1 MPDNVA
7 KQTGVF
13 SEVQPDLGT
22 FFFGK
27 ALSAWS
33 KTIQDRWHC
42 RRDANHLPRQETMN
56 YQ

>member
-33 KTIQDRWHC
+33 KTIQDRC
-42 RRDANHLPRQETMN
+42 RRDANYLPRQEAMN

>member
-42 RRDANHLPRQETMN
+42 RRDANHLPRQEAMN

>member
-22 FFFGK
+22 FFLEKRFLPGV
-27 ALSAWS
+27 
-33 KTIQDRWHC
+33 
-42 RRDANHLPRQETMN
+42 RRFRIAGIAGVMLIICHGRKL
-56 YQ
+56 

>member
-1 MPDNVA
+1 
-7 KQTGVF
+7 VF

-27 ALSAWS
+27 ALSAWN
-33 KTIQDRWHC
+33 KMIQDRWHC
-42 RRDANHLPRQETMN
+42 RRDANHLPRQEAMN